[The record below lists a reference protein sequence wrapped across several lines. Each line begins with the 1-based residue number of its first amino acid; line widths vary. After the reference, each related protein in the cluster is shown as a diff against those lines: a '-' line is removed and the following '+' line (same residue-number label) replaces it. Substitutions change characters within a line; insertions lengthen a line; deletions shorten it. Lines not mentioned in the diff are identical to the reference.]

1 MSLFQLFLQK
11 LELLQVAQNRSQHRI
26 IHWVFLLQVVQ
37 GQTRTHDLI
46 QRPVLLLK
54 LLQFNFAL
62 VQSLRQLIQITQHQV
77 ELLFVFRRVDQLP
90 LYYLVLPP
98 DLVVHCLKIGLSRLM
113 DLLLKHLELVAVVH
127 KQVSLSRLDL

>member
-127 KQVSLSRLDL
+127 KQVSLCRLDL

>member
-98 DLVVHCLKIGLSRLM
+98 DIVVHCLKIGLSRLM

-127 KQVSLSRLDL
+127 KQVSLCRLDL